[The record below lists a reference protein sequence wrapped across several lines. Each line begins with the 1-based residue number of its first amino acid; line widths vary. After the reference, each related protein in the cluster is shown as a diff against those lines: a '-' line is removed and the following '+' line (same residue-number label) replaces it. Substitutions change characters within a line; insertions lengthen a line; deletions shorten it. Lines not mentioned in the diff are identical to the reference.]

1 MPPVMVTLDTS
12 HFEMSPLNDFAP
24 TNIRD
29 ISVTLDTSHFERS
42 PLKEVKANMLCMSVT
57 LDTSQFEISPSND
70 SLKENILLIS
80 VTRDTSHFPIGP
92 CGPSTKK
99 DSSKH
104 VPTALLSSDLV
115 CGENAVVGV
124 RVGVRVRVMVID
136 RVDKN
141 AVVGAIAVPLSS
153 DYLRNKWDR

>member
-1 MPPVMVTLDTS
+1 MESSELSDGAFKFQS
-12 HFEMSPLNDFAP
+12 
-24 TNIRD
+24 
-29 ISVTLDTSHFERS
+29 RS
-42 PLKEVKANMLCMSVT
+42 CDLRQGA
-57 LDTSQFEISPSND
+57 
-70 SLKENILLIS
+70 
-80 VTRDTSHFPIGP
+80 
-92 CGPSTKK
+92 STKK

-136 RVDKN
+136 RVSRN